1 MKALHILKTA
11 DGARWAWRQVRV
23 LRSLGVEVDVVLPGP
38 GTMTAAYRD
47 AGIPVHL
54 LDCDLGRIRS
64 PRTFGTTVR
73 ALRQLVS
80 DLTPDIVHSHFVG
93 PALLARLALGRNR
106 GPSRIFQVPGPLHLE
121 HAPSRT
127 IDLLTA
133 GPVDHWIAS
142 CHKTRSIY
150 LAEGVDPARVGL
162 SFYGTDVETMTTG
175 QSGRVRPGMML
186 AASTK
191 LIGMVAY
198 AYRPK
203 RWLGQRTGIKGH
215 EDLID
220 AVALLRQQGR
230 QVALVFAGG
239 AWAGAEAYY
248 EEIQAHARRVMGAH
262 ATFLGNRNDVMD
274 LYADLDVAVH
284 PSHSE
289 NLGGAVESLLA
300 AVPTVATN
308 VGGLPDVVI
317 PGVTGWLCPAQS
329 PASLAAAIGKVLDDP
344 VEASRR
350 ALAGRE
356 LVRRELDVNRTAAQV
371 LDFYRL
377 ILDHRGPQG

>member
-1 MKALHILKTA
+1 MNIGL
-11 DGARWAWRQVRV
+11 
-23 LRSLGVEVDVVLPGP
+23 LG
-38 GTMTAAYRD
+38 GT
-47 AGIPVHL
+47 
-54 LDCDLGRIRS
+54 
-64 PRTFGTTVR
+64 F
-73 ALRQLVS
+73 
-80 DLTPDIVHSHFVG
+80 
-93 PALLARLALGRNR
+93 
-106 GPSRIFQVPGPLHLE
+106 
-121 HAPSRT
+121 
-127 IDLLTA
+127 
-133 GPVDHWIAS
+133 
-142 CHKTRSIY
+142 
-150 LAEGVDPARVGL
+150 DPPHVGL
-162 SFYGTDVETMTTG
+162 SFYGTDVATMMTG
-175 QSGRVRPGMML
+175 HSGRIRPAMML

-239 AWAGAEAYY
+239 AWAGGEPYY
-248 EEIQAHARRVMGAH
+248 EEIQAYARHVLGTN

-274 LYADLDVAVH
+274 IYADLDVAVH

-329 PASLAAAIGKVLDDP
+329 PASLAAAIGEVLDDP

-377 ILDHRGPQG
+377 ILDHRGTRG